1 MFKERKRR
9 ERNAIREGEGERGV
23 LALLIED
30 SQYEKWRPLSL
41 SLLMVTRS
49 RYSLGEMRP
58 MAAPLER
65 VLRIA
70 VSWWWGWHSSME
82 ASNEHKIDSHI
93 HTKHHDITE
102 DIHRL

>member
-1 MFKERKRR
+1 M
-9 ERNAIREGEGERGV
+9 
-23 LALLIED
+23 ALLMED

-49 RYSLGEMRP
+49 RYSLGEMSP

-70 VSWWWGWHSSME
+70 VPWLVGV
-82 ASNEHKIDSHI
+82 AQ
-93 HTKHHDITE
+93 
-102 DIHRL
+102 